1 MLCPAQWTPRAVF
14 VCATLPAAVLETIP
28 DGSQIEVSGITES
41 GWYQVSFQDTQGYVS
56 TDYVVLSETVELP
69 TVAEPVYGKVTEGPL
84 NVRSAPSTDSEK
96 VDSFSTGKVLTILE
110 NRDVRGVLDIGGD
123 PVGARVL
130 ARFRPKILQ
139 EDHQLVY
146 VLNANRPEVREPE
159 NAIAYLRAI
168 EATCGV
174 PMTGLVNNTH
184 LCGETTVEEIL
195 KGARLVREVSE
206 RTGLPVVCHVVVKA
220 LCGDK
225 MLAGLPLFPIDIY
238 MKKPWE

>member
-1 MLCPAQWTPRAVF
+1 MQVPLKVLAPQIEKAKLVLITGHYGSGKTEFSVNLALQAAECPQKLALADLDIVNPYFRSRERKEQLDARGIRLIASSQACTDADVPS
-14 VCATLPAAVLETIP
+14 LPADVFAL
-28 DGSQIEVSGITES
+28 
-41 GWYQVSFQDTQGYVS
+41 FQDP
-56 TDYVVLSETVELP
+56 DL
-69 TVAEPVYGKVTEGPL
+69 YGI
-84 NVRSAPSTDSEK
+84 
-96 VDSFSTGKVLTILE
+96 VDV
-110 NRDVRGVLDIGGD
+110 GGD
-123 PVGARVL
+123 PDGARVL
-130 ARFRPKILQ
+130 ARFQPQIMATPHEMLC
-139 EDHQLVY
+139 V
-146 VLNANRPEVREPE
+146 VNANRPETRDADRAVS
-159 NAIAYLRAI
+159 YLRAI